1 MPRVTVPEPP
11 QVPIGQTI
19 GMRVLE
25 RAEGRSVL
33 TWDAQPEYGFPTAS
47 GQVIHGGMVTTIL
60 DSAMGGAAWSVLT
73 EDEVFLTADL
83 RVEFYRATRPGPLTA
98 KGLVIQRTRRL
109 VFCSA
114 ELFDA
119 DGQLLAGSRCTQTVL
134 PARGSAGRPDPAKR
148 GFDARG

>member
-1 MPRVTVPEPP
+1 MPPVTEPTH
-11 QVPIGQTI
+11 IGQTI
-19 GMRVLE
+19 GMQVVE
-25 RAEGRSVL
+25 RADGRSVL
-33 TWDAQPEYGFPTAS
+33 TWDAQPEYGFPTSS

-73 EDEVFLTADL
+73 DDEVFLTADL

-98 KGLVIQRTRRL
+98 KGLVVKRTSRL

-119 DGQLLAGSRCTQTVL
+119 EDRLLASSRCTQTVL
-134 PARGSAGRPDPAKR
+134 PAQGAAGRPDPTRR
-148 GFDARG
+148 GFDVRG

>member
-1 MPRVTVPEPP
+1 MA
-11 QVPIGQTI
+11 
-19 GMRVLE
+19 VLE
-25 RAEGRSVL
+25 RADGRSLL
-33 TWDAQPEYGFPTAS
+33 TWEATPEYGFPTAS

-98 KGLVIQRTRRL
+98 KGLVTTRTSRL

-114 ELFDA
+114 ELYDA
-119 DGQLLAGSRCTQTVL
+119 DGRLLASSRCTQTVL
-134 PARGSAGRPDPAKR
+134 PAGGVAGRDPRSAPGPDIR
-148 GFDARG
+148 G